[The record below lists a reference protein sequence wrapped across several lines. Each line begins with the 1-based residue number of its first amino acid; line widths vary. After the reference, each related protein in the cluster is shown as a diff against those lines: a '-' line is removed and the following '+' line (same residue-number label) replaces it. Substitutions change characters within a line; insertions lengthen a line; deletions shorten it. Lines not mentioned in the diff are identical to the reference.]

1 MACMLLVFH
10 GSIVVRITMCVD
22 DLPHGLYTC
31 CAYILGNLVDVDVI
45 ETNCQPADKRI
56 DL

>member
-1 MACMLLVFH
+1 MSRCMYAAGVSWEYS
-10 GSIVVRITMCVD
+10 GMCVD

-31 CAYILGNLVDVDVI
+31 CAYILGDLVDVDVT
-45 ETNCQPADKRI
+45 ETNSQPADKGI

>member
-31 CAYILGNLVDVDVI
+31 CPYILGNLVDVDVI